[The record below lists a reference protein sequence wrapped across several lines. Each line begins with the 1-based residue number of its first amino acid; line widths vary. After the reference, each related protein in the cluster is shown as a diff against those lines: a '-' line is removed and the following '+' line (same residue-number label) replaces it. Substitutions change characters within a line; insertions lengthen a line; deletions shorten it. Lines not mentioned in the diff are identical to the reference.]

1 MNQKNIVIYK
11 TWQINIPEDFI
22 TRLGIQEGNTLTC
35 LLEDN
40 EIRLRPAG
48 TDMLSPE
55 HLTTSV
61 TDLPNE
67 NAPIPEHAKD
77 YKEFRIQCFGSMSV
91 SRNGRKII
99 LQNKKAK
106 ELIAYLLCNG
116 GGPIKNSVAAEVLW
130 PDATLTNEMDSLYKV
145 IRYLRNLRIDEAT
158 LPIVMA
164 HGEIYFDYTKLS
176 CDLPEFEELYR
187 QKEQI
192 APWSEAVEL
201 YRGSVFYDEFYD
213 WIAPYEAY
221 YDIRFLEMTE
231 FLINHYE
238 KTGNREMA
246 NYFRSKQDR

>member
-40 EIRLRPAG
+40 EIRLRPMEAG
-48 TDMLSPE
+48 TLSSR
-55 HLTTSV
+55 HLTAPFTA
-61 TDLPNE
+61 LPSKNGT
-67 NAPIPEHAKD
+67 ISEHTTG

-91 SRNGRKII
+91 SRNGQKII

-106 ELIAYLLCNG
+106 ELIACLLCNG
-116 GGPIKNSVAAEVLW
+116 GGPIKNSVLAEILW
-130 PDATLTNEMDSLYKV
+130 PDAPLTNAMDSLYKV
-145 IRYLRNLRIDEAT
+145 SRYLRNLCVDEET

-176 CDLPEFEELYR
+176 CDLLEFEELYR
-187 QKEQI
+187 HKEQI

-201 YRGSVFYDEFYD
+201 YRGSIFYDEYYD

-231 FLINHYE
+231 FLIDHYE
-238 KTGNREMA
+238 KAGNKEMA
-246 NYFRSKQDR
+246 NYYRSKQDR

>member
-40 EIRLRPAG
+40 EIRLRPTETG
-48 TDMLSPE
+48 KLSPR
-55 HLTTSV
+55 HLTTPV
-61 TDLPNE
+61 TALPNE
-67 NAPIPEHAKD
+67 NEPIPEHVKS

-91 SRNGRKII
+91 SRNGQKII

-130 PDATLTNEMDSLYKV
+130 PDAPLTNAMDSLYKV

-164 HGEIYFDYTKLS
+164 HGSTLS
-176 CDLPEFEELYR
+176 
-187 QKEQI
+187 
-192 APWSEAVEL
+192 AAVIL
-201 YRGSVFYDEFYD
+201 
-213 WIAPYEAY
+213 
-221 YDIRFLEMTE
+221 
-231 FLINHYE
+231 
-238 KTGNREMA
+238 
-246 NYFRSKQDR
+246 